1 MFDSRKLIDARYF
14 KRLLYNYNSRF
25 YLYNCSFQFKVYLE
39 NTEENNLHHIV
50 IVGGGAGGLEL
61 ATRLGDSLGKKK
73 KALVTLIDSTRTHVW
88 KPLLHEIAAGSM
100 NPDKHELEYMAQAH
114 WHHFRFRLGRM
125 DGLNRAVKEIT
136 VEPFLDEDGV
146 EVIPRRI
153 FKYDTLVIAIGS
165 TTNDFGVKGALEH
178 SIALDTQGQA
188 ERFHRRL
195 HNALVRAQTQVAPI
209 QSGQLEVVIVG
220 AGATGVELA
229 AELHNTTRE
238 LAAYG
243 LDKIDA
249 DRDVKISIIEASER
263 LLPALPLKLSTAVEL
278 ELKRLDVQVLTGE
291 RVTEV
296 SDKGITTHS
305 GRFISSELV
314 VWAAGIKAPD
324 FLKQLD
330 GLETNRINQLVVKQ
344 TLQTT
349 LDESIFAFGDCA
361 ACLWIGHEGNVP
373 PRAQAAHQQASLLFK
388 SMKKRVANNL
398 DLPNYRYRDYGSLVN
413 LGRYSTVGSLMGAL
427 SGGSMYIEGLFAR
440 LMYQSLYKM
449 HLMTL
454 HGVFE
459 VVLQTLAKLITR
471 RTEAQVK
478 LH

>member
-1 MFDSRKLIDARYF
+1 
-14 KRLLYNYNSRF
+14 
-25 YLYNCSFQFKVYLE
+25 LE
-39 NTEENNLHHIV
+39 NTLEKAAQNNLHHIV

-61 ATRLGDSLGKKK
+61 ATRLGDSLGKRK
-73 KALVTLIDSTRTHVW
+73 KAEITLIDSTRTHVW

-125 DGLNRAVKEIT
+125 DGLNRAEKQVTIA
-136 VEPFLDEDGV
+136 PYFDEDGV
-146 EVIPRRI
+146 EVIPRRT

-165 TTNDFGVKGALEH
+165 TTNDFGIKGALEH
-178 SIALDTQGQA
+178 SIALDTQAQA
-188 ERFHRRL
+188 EKFHRRL

-209 QSGQLEVVIVG
+209 HLGQLDVVIVG

-238 LAAYG
+238 LTAYG
-243 LDKIDA
+243 LDNIDA
-249 DRDVKISIIEASER
+249 DRDVKISIIEASDR
-263 LLPALPLKLSTAVEL
+263 VLPALPPKLSAAVEL
-278 ELKRLDVQVLTGE
+278 ELKRLRVQVLTGE

-305 GRFISSELV
+305 GRFIPSELV

-330 GLETNRINQLVVKQ
+330 GLETNRINQLAVKQ

-349 LDESIFAFGDCA
+349 LDDSIFAFGDCA
-361 ACLWIGHEGNVP
+361 ACPWIGHEGNVP
-373 PRAQAAHQQASLLFK
+373 PRAQAAHQQASLLHK
-388 SMKKRVANNL
+388 SMKKRVANNP

-413 LGRYSTVGSLMGAL
+413 LGRYSTVGSLMGTL
-427 SGGSMYIEGLFAR
+427 SGGSMYIEGLLAR

-454 HGVFE
+454 HGIFE
-459 VVLQTLAKLITR
+459 VALQTLAKLITR

>member
-1 MFDSRKLIDARYF
+1 M
-14 KRLLYNYNSRF
+14 
-25 YLYNCSFQFKVYLE
+25 E
-39 NTEENNLHHIV
+39 NIAEKKLHHIV
-50 IVGGGAGGLEL
+50 VVGGGAGGLEL
-61 ATRLGDSLGKKK
+61 ATRLGDSLGKHNR
-73 KALVTLIDSTRTHVW
+73 AVITLIDSTRTHVW

-100 NPDKHELEYMAQAH
+100 NPDKHELEYLAQAH
-114 WHHFRFRLGRM
+114 WHHFNFRLGRM
-125 DGLNRAVKEIT
+125 DGLNRKKREVTIA
-136 VEPFLDEDGV
+136 PYFDEDGV
-146 EVIPRRI
+146 EVIPRRT
-153 FKYDTLVIAIGS
+153 FNYDTLVIAIGS
-165 TTNDFGVKGALEH
+165 TTNDFGIKGALEH
-178 SIALDTQGQA
+178 TIALDTQEQA
-188 ERFHRRL
+188 EKFHRRL
-195 HNALVRAQTQVAPI
+195 HNALVRAQTQATPI
-209 QSGQLEVVIVG
+209 QPGQLEVVIVG

-263 LLPALPLKLSTAVEL
+263 VLPALPQKLSTAVEL
-278 ELKRLDVQVLTGE
+278 ELKRLNVQVLTAE

-296 SDKGITTHS
+296 SDKGVTTHS
-305 GRFISSELV
+305 GRFIPSELV

-324 FLKQLD
+324 FLKGLD

-349 LDESIFAFGDCA
+349 VDENIFAFGDCA
-361 ACLWIGHEGNVP
+361 ACPWVGHDGNVP

-388 SMKKRVANNL
+388 TMKKRVENSAN
-398 DLPNYRYRDYGSLVN
+398 LPEYRYRDYGSLVN

-427 SGGSMYIEGLFAR
+427 SGGNMYIEGLFAR
-440 LMYQSLYKM
+440 IMYRSLYKM

-454 HGVFE
+454 HGVAE
-459 VVLQTLAKLITR
+459 VVLQTLARLITR
-471 RTEAQVK
+471 RTEPQVK

>member
-1 MFDSRKLIDARYF
+1 MNKPP
-14 KRLLYNYNSRF
+14 
-25 YLYNCSFQFKVYLE
+25 
-39 NTEENNLHHIV
+39 LHHIV

-73 KALVTLIDSTRTHVW
+73 QAVITLIDSTRTHVW

-100 NPDKHELEYMAQAH
+100 NPDKHELEYLAQAH
-114 WHHFRFRLGRM
+114 WHHFNFRLGRM
-125 DGLNRAVKEIT
+125 DGLDRTKKEVTIA
-136 VEPFLDEDGV
+136 PYFDEDGV
-146 EVIPRRI
+146 EVIARRT
-153 FKYDTLVIAIGS
+153 FQYDSLVIAIGS
-165 TTNDFGVKGALEH
+165 TTNDFGIKGAREH
-178 SIALDTQGQA
+178 SIALDTQDQA
-188 ERFHRRL
+188 EKFHRRL
-195 HNALVRAQTQVAPI
+195 HNALLRAQTQAAPVMAC
-209 QSGQLEVVIVG
+209 QLEVVIVG

-238 LAAYG
+238 LDAYG

-249 DRDVKISIIEASER
+249 DRDIKISIIEASER
-263 LLPALPLKLSTAVEL
+263 VLPALPPKLSQSVDIEL
-278 ELKRLDVQVLTGE
+278 RKLRVHIYTGE

-296 SDKGITTHS
+296 AEKGVYTHS
-305 GRFISSELV
+305 GRFIPSALV

-324 FLKQLD
+324 FLKVLD
-330 GLETNRINQLVVKQ
+330 GLETNRINQLLVKQ

-349 LDESIFAFGDCA
+349 LDESVFAFGDCA
-361 ACLWIGHEGNVP
+361 ACPWLGHDGNVP

-388 SMKKRVANNL
+388 TMKKRVANKTNL
-398 DLPNYRYRDYGSLVN
+398 PDYHYTDYGSLVN
-413 LGRYSTVGSLMGAL
+413 LGRYSTVGSLMGTL

-459 VVLQTLAKLITR
+459 VVLQTVARLITR